1 MKIRDVLD
9 YVIELQEPAF
19 SETVLLRWLNQ
30 VEAEIQTEVLLLAV
44 DGIVQYSAEDLKAEA
59 NTELIVP
66 APFSKLYEDYLLWR
80 IALGQGEAE
89 RANNLETIYR
99 ESYLAYVRF
108 VCGTIDPGSGKAE
121 QLQYYLTAYQIAV
134 KLGFVGSETEWI
146 ASLKGDDGEIGAG
159 LNIIAQ
165 VSSEEQLP
173 ELKNTEEDIGKG
185 YLVGEGSGSLLYIWD
200 GNEWFYKTQLAGKGE
215 KGDPGD
221 AGPPG
226 PQGEKGET
234 GERGPQGL
242 TGNGID
248 VTYEEGTGTVVVKGA
263 EAGGET
269 GGGMSVNTYD
279 PDGFVA
285 KAGGIVPYVETVKN
299 SLTAETWTFELED
312 GTTVTKEVL
321 LK

>member
-44 DGIVQYSAEDLKAEA
+44 DGIVQYSAEDIAEGSG
-59 NTELIVP
+59 TEMIVP

-121 QLQYYLTAYQIAV
+121 QMRYYLTAYQIAV
-134 KLGFVGSETEWI
+134 KLGFAGSEEEWI

-159 LNIIAQ
+159 LEITDQ
-165 VSSEEQLP
+165 VLTKEELP
-173 ELKNTEEDIGKG
+173 VLTNSMSDIGKA
-185 YLVGEGSGSLLYIWD
+185 YLVGEGTGALLYIWN
-200 GNEWFYKTQLAGKGE
+200 GTEWFYKQPLSVAGPRGEKGE
-215 KGDPGD
+215 KGDT
-221 AGPPG
+221 G

-242 TGNGID
+242 AGSGID

-263 EAGGET
+263 EADGET

-279 PDGFVA
+279 PDGSVA
-285 KAGGIVPYVETVKN
+285 EAGGIVPYVETVKN